1 MKRFLLYVLCFI
13 LFNGCGVISES
24 SYYAVSDGLNQK
36 LPFLETFLDLNSFE
50 EVYMKDTI
58 KSAVGS
64 FPSINQPIALV
75 QASDAARYLQHEC
88 YGRLFNDTI
97 LSMGKMMVKLVNHR
111 QNESVCIMGFVGSIV
126 TLGAGMTI
134 FPLKKQRCWNT
145 VDVSIYDLDGNLV
158 RTYNGRG
165 SDTYYVGVMG
175 LDIEDLKVQRI
186 QLGAFKDAFCDAISA
201 INEESDAVMKILLK
215 KFYEVDEQRK
225 LLAQNSRKYERQC
238 RLAKFY
244 LRNGAPLK
252 AALLSEEALRLD
264 NANLDAYAVRG
275 EAFAQMG
282 YYDLAIHD
290 FLNGLKL
297 KPNDFY
303 LSKLSALVS
312 YESKN
317 YYNALSYLNRIKGSE
332 SFTDELRFMKGDC
345 EQRVGLYYASND
357 DFKQLYRTRNGDE
370 MLRSRIAY
378 NNEMIAFELKQIEEK
393 RKNALRH
400 QQQVLSAVQQ
410 AQQSINSSLQQWS
423 GTSSNSQTSSFGN
436 NYTGTGF
443 SNTGSGSSVSQLE
456 EVTCSFC
463 KGTGVNPGIETVP
476 TYGNDCEMSVHCQYC
491 SNPKPHY
498 HKKCPSCNGRGTV
511 KKLVAKKLP

>member
-1 MKRFLLYVLCFI
+1 MKRFLLYILCLI
-13 LFNGCGVISES
+13 LFNGCGIINEF
-24 SYYAVSDGLNQK
+24 SYNAVSDGLSQK
-36 LPFLETFLDLNSFE
+36 LPFLEVFLDLNSFE
-50 EVYMKDTI
+50 EVYREDTI

-64 FPSINQPIALV
+64 SPSINQPIALI
-75 QASDAARYLQHEC
+75 QASDAARYLQNEC
-88 YGRLFNDTI
+88 NGRLFNDTI
-97 LSMGKMMVKLVNHR
+97 LSMGKMVVKLTYHR

-201 INEESDAVMKILLK
+201 MNEESDAVMKILLK

-252 AALLSEEALRLD
+252 AALLSEKALRQD
-264 NANLDAYAVRG
+264 NANFDAYAVRG

-282 YYDLAIHD
+282 FYDLALHD
-290 FLNGLKL
+290 FLSGLKL
-297 KPNDFY
+297 KPNDFH
-303 LSKLSALVS
+303 LSRLCAMAN
-312 YESKN
+312 YEKKC
-317 YYNALSYLNRIKGSE
+317 YYNVLDYLNRIKSSV
-332 SFTDELRFMKGDC
+332 SFNDELRYLKGDC
-345 EQRVGLYYASND
+345 EQRVGLYYASNT
-357 DFKQLYRTRNGDE
+357 DFKLLYRTRSEDE
-370 MLRSRIAY
+370 LLRSRIEY
-378 NNEMIAFELKQIEEK
+378 NNEMIAMELRLIEEK
-393 RKNALRH
+393 RMKAKRH
-400 QQQVLSAVQQ
+400 QQEVLSAVQQ
-410 AQQSINSSLQQWS
+410 AQQSINSSIQQFS
-423 GTSSNSQTSSFGN
+423 GNSSYSQTSSFGN
-436 NYTGTGF
+436 NYSGTEF
-443 SNTGSGSSVSQLE
+443 SNAGSGSSVSQLE

-476 TYGNDCEMSVHCQYC
+476 SYGTDCEMSVSCQYC
-491 SNPKPHY
+491 SNPTPHY

-511 KKLVAKKLP
+511 KKLVAKRLP